1 MWKRPLKNLKW
12 YDLPKHLKVVLGGAN
27 LQKKKKEKW
36 VKKMKV
42 KEKKMRETISKIS
55 NLLETKITT
64 HILFIRKHLIKT

>member
-36 VKKMKV
+36 
-42 KEKKMRETISKIS
+42 EKKWK
-55 NLLETKITT
+55 
-64 HILFIRKHLIKT
+64 